1 MLLTLC
7 SKNNEDDVTA
17 TFRAHPE
24 MPLHPAD
31 FVAQR
36 VNWDS
41 KAGNLASLADEL
53 EIGLDTFILVDDSP
67 KEVQEV
73 QAGAPQALALALPP
87 QPAEIPDF
95 LSHVWAFDRARI
107 TEEDRHRGEM
117 YVQRAERTRAER
129 SSASLEDFLASLELE
144 VRIAPMEAS
153 QVDRVAQLTQ
163 RTNQMN
169 ATCIRR
175 TSTEIVRLSEEC
187 LTVHVT
193 DRFGSYGLTGV
204 MLFRVEL
211 PALVVDTFL
220 LSCRALGRG
229 VEHRM
234 VARLCEIALERG
246 LKTVEIPFVAAQ
258 RNRPA
263 QLFLESLGVAAAGGV
278 FRIPAK
284 CAPEL
289 LARAISPAPVDAETR
304 PAARPAPAAP
314 SPVRPP
320 YARIAGELRTPEQIF
335 AAIRATTRRRPAQ
348 REIDAPRTALERDLV
363 ALWAE
368 LLNVESVGIH
378 ENFFELGGHS
388 LLAVQLLS
396 RVRQIYGVDLSLE
409 VVYSGEFMVAELAKA
424 IELKEIEQAGGNY
437 GAWIEE
443 LEGLSD
449 AEVRALLAEEQD
461 AT

>member
-1 MLLTLC
+1 
-7 SKNNEDDVTA
+7 
-17 TFRAHPE
+17 
-24 MPLHPAD
+24 
-31 FVAQR
+31 
-36 VNWDS
+36 
-41 KAGNLASLADEL
+41 
-53 EIGLDTFILVDDSP
+53 
-67 KEVQEV
+67 
-73 QAGAPQALALALPP
+73 
-87 QPAEIPDF
+87 
-95 LSHVWAFDRARI
+95 
-107 TEEDRHRGEM
+107 
-117 YVQRAERTRAER
+117 
-129 SSASLEDFLASLELE
+129 
-144 VRIAPMEAS
+144 
-153 QVDRVAQLTQ
+153 
-163 RTNQMN
+163 
-169 ATCIRR
+169 
-175 TSTEIVRLSEEC
+175 
-187 LTVHVT
+187 
-193 DRFGSYGLTGV
+193 
-204 MLFRVEL
+204 
-211 PALVVDTFL
+211 
-220 LSCRALGRG
+220 
-229 VEHRM
+229 
-234 VARLCEIALERG
+234 
-246 LKTVEIPFVAAQ
+246 
-258 RNRPA
+258 
-263 QLFLESLGVAAAGGV
+263 
-278 FRIPAK
+278 
-284 CAPEL
+284 
-289 LARAISPAPVDAETR
+289 VDAETR